1 MPALRARTP
10 LTLPQPFPPHDQPE
24 MRTARLRLYP
34 PRLDDLDARLAMD
47 REPEVMR
54 YVSPVPEDTAEHRA
68 LIRRRIL
75 GLTRPGAFWHV
86 EEAARPAFLGWC
98 GLFDLEDSGLI
109 EIGYRYVRAAW
120 GRGIATEA
128 ARAVLDHGFRVLAL
142 DPIVAV
148 AHPENTA
155 SQRVLEKIGLRRAG
169 TAHYY
174 GQAVAFF
181 RLARADY
188 TRADYRPS
196 TSRME

>member
-1 MPALRARTP
+1 MPALRAGAP
-10 LTLPQPFPPHDQPE
+10 LSVRHAFPPDDQPE

-34 PRLDDLDARLAMD
+34 PRLDDLEARLAMD
-47 REPEVMR
+47 RDPEVLR
-54 YVSPVPEDTAEHRA
+54 YVSAVPEDESEHRA

-75 GLTRPGAFWHV
+75 GLTGSGAFWHV
-86 EEAARPAFLGWC
+86 EEAARPGFLGWC

-148 AHPENTA
+148 AHPQNAA
-155 SQRVLEKIGLRRAG
+155 SLRVLDKIGLRRDG
-169 TAHYY
+169 TAYHY
-174 GQAVAFF
+174 GQEVAFF
-181 RLARADY
+181 RLARGDY
-188 TRADYRPS
+188 SPS